1 MRHSDFEMLM
11 NDEFGNE
18 YAAVLVR
25 DLVLTELDDRTGQQA
40 LAEGVDPKD
49 VWLAICRAQNVPEER
64 WLGLNKKPK
73 NKHAE

>member
-1 MRHSDFEMLM
+1 M

>member
-1 MRHSDFEMLM
+1 MLM

>member
-1 MRHSDFEMLM
+1 MLM
-11 NDEFGNE
+11 NDEFGSE

-40 LAEGVDPKD
+40 LAEGVEPKD